1 MAFST
6 NLSFGSIE
14 ILNIEL
20 NKYLYGLLSTIR
32 SSGRFIWIVAY
43 LIIIFGIV
51 TIYYRLPTYKYLI
64 VLTLLFV
71 QIIDIIP
78 GIKSIPAY
86 LNNNNNNFL
95 KKMITK
101 FGVLQKK
108 IINI

>member
-64 VLTLLFV
+64 VLTLLLFV

-86 LNNNNNNFL
+86 LNNNNNNF

-108 IINI
+108 L

>member
-1 MAFST
+1 M
-6 NLSFGSIE
+6 
-14 ILNIEL
+14 
-20 NKYLYGLLSTIR
+20 STIR

-71 QIIDIIP
+71 QIIDIIT

-95 KKMITK
+95 KKNDNEIWSIA
-101 FGVLQKK
+101 KK
-108 IINI
+108 NYKY